1 MSYISRLASHVLHL
15 TSCILHLDRYMTAT
29 LHAIEEEWERR
40 DSRRDAE
47 QVRLHDELVAA

>member
-1 MSYISRLASHVLHL
+1 
-15 TSCILHLDRYMTAT
+15 MTAT